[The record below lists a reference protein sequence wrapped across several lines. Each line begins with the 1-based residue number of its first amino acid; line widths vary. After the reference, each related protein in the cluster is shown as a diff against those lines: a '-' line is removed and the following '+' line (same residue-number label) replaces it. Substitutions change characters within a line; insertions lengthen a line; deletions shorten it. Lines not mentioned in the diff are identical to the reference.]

1 MNRPL
6 KYKLGLALSGGGA
19 RGLAH
24 FGVMQAM
31 NEYGIRPDII
41 SGTSAGAIAGAMLAA
56 ERYPE
61 ECLRFFVRKKM
72 MHFARFTLSKSGFM
86 SMSKMRNHLQEFLQI
101 QTFDELK
108 IPLVVT
114 ATDVTN
120 ATSVHFEIG
129 RASCRERV
137 SSPV

>member
-56 ERYPE
+56 ER
-61 ECLRFFVRKKM
+61 
-72 MHFARFTLSKSGFM
+72 
-86 SMSKMRNHLQEFLQI
+86 
-101 QTFDELK
+101 
-108 IPLVVT
+108 
-114 ATDVTN
+114 
-120 ATSVHFEIG
+120 
-129 RASCRERV
+129 
-137 SSPV
+137 